1 MSAGARGYG
10 GRGGGRA
17 TFVQAPPT
25 WRATTVQACGLWPFA
40 AGAGAPMVGVPIGRH
55 LATGTTVCC
64 DPISWFQRA
73 RLISNPSA
81 FLLGL
86 PGFGKSALAKRML
99 LGLAGYGVTPI
110 VGADLKGEYLPL
122 VRALGGQVI
131 ELGRGRGHLNVLD
144 ATAMLAAADRLTGRA
159 RGALIADARGRRHT
173 MVSALLTLLRRQP
186 PSEHEDVLLDAAIA
200 TLDERHR
207 GVPVLADLVAVLRDP
222 SDELREVAVDHGNLD
237 RYRAATDP
245 LVRSLTA
252 LLGRGRLG
260 EVFASQTS
268 VAMRQ
273 DRAVAFD
280 VSSID
285 DADTALQAA
294 ALLASWSQAFGA
306 IEAQNA
312 LADAG
317 AEPQRNVI
325 VCLDELWRS
334 LRGARGMVERVDG
347 LTRLNR
353 QRGVGVLMITHT
365 IADLDALPDEDD
377 RAKARGFVERAGLVI
392 CGGLPDAEMAKVAR
406 IVRLTQA
413 ERDTIVGWQDPP
425 SWDADTGRQ
434 VAPPGQGCFLI
445 KAGGRPGIPVR
456 VRLTSRELAL
466 SDTDQ
471 RWRAAA

>member
-1 MSAGARGYG
+1 MSAGARGHR
-10 GRGGGRA
+10 GRGGGRS
-17 TFVQAPPT
+17 TFVQAPTT
-25 WRATTVQACGLWPFA
+25 WRATTTQACGLFPFSV
-40 AGAGAPMVGVPIGRH
+40 GASAPTIGVPIGRH

-64 DPISWFQRA
+64 DPASWFQRA

-86 PGFGKSALAKRML
+86 PGYGKSALAKRML

-110 VGADLKGEYLPL
+110 VGADLKGEYLETI
-122 VRALGGQVI
+122 RALGGQVI
-131 ELGRGRGHLNVLD
+131 SIGRGRGHLNVLD
-144 ATAMLAAADRLTGRA
+144 ATVMLAAAERLTGRA

-186 PSEHEDVLLDAAIA
+186 PSEHEDVLLDAGIA
-200 TLDERHR
+200 VLDERHQ
-207 GVPVLADLVAVLRDP
+207 GVPVLADLVAVLRNP
-222 SDELREVAVDHGNLD
+222 SDELREVAIDHGNLD
-237 RYRAATDP
+237 RYRDVTDP

-260 EVFASQTS
+260 EVFASQTT
-268 VAMRQ
+268 VPMLQ
-273 DRAVAFD
+273 DRPVVFD

-317 AEPQRNVI
+317 AQPQRTVI
-325 VCLDELWRS
+325 LCLDELWRS
-334 LRGARGMVERVDG
+334 LRGARGLVEHVDAVS
-347 LTRLNR
+347 RLNR
-353 QRGVGVLMITHT
+353 AKGVATLMITHT
-365 IADLDALPDEDD
+365 LADLESLESEVDVK
-377 RAKARGFVERAGLVI
+377 KAQGFVERAGLVI
-392 CGGLPDAEMAKVAR
+392 CGGLPDAEMEKVAR
-406 IVRLTQA
+406 VVRLTEA

-425 SWDADTGRQ
+425 AWDADAGRQ
-434 VAPPGQGCFLI
+434 AAPPGQGCFLI
-445 KAGGRPGIPVR
+445 KSGGRPGIPVR
-456 VRLTSRELAL
+456 VQLTSRELAL

-471 RWRAAA
+471 RWRIA